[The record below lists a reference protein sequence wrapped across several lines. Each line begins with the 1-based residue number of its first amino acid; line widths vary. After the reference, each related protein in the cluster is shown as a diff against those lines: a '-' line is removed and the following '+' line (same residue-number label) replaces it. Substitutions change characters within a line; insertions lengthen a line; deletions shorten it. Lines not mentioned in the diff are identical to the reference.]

1 MDTSLY
7 SFSEVLKCLQESY
20 FFKAT
25 ISFRGLLLNMKL
37 VFLKSS
43 QVLLNI
49 LK

>member
-7 SFSEVLKCLQESY
+7 SLSEVLKCLQESY
-20 FFKAT
+20 IFKAT
-25 ISFRGLLLNMKL
+25 LSFGGLLLNMKL
-37 VFLKSS
+37 VLLKSP